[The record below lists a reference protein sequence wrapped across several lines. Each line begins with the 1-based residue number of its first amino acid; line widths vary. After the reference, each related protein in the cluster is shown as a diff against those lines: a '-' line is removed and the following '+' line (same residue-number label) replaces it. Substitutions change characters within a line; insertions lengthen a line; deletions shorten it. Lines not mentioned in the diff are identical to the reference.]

1 MGKLAISGGEA
12 VHTTGW
18 PGWPP
23 RDPGYL
29 EKLTAVL
36 DSGMWGVGGPMN
48 AALTEEF
55 KRVSDAEYI
64 VPNTSGTIA
73 LELALRSLDVGAGD
87 EVIVPP
93 YTFIA
98 TASSVISVNA
108 IPIFADIRPDTL
120 CLDAAAVEAAI
131 TPQTKAVIAV
141 HVGGMPADM
150 QALQAVCDRHGLKLI
165 EDCAQAHGAVYDGR
179 KVGAIGDAGAFS
191 FQSSKNITAGEG
203 GIMTTNDRATYG
215 KAWSY
220 MNVGRVPEG
229 GWYDHRVMGMNYR
242 LTEFQAALILRGIE
256 THEDH
261 MARRDENAAHLLER
275 LAGIEGIDGQAF
287 SPGAQR
293 CAYHL
298 FIYRYDREGFGGV
311 SRDTFVQALSAEGV
325 PVGAGYNPLYREGM
339 FTAGWDPTR
348 CPFSCKD
355 YHGHVDYTKVDCP
368 VCEHICTD
376 GSFWM
381 GQNTLLGTTSDMDNI
396 ADAIIKLRDN
406 LDELKD

>member
-1 MGKLAISGGEA
+1 MSTLAINGGKA

-23 RDPGYL
+23 KDPGYL
-29 EKLTAVL
+29 EKLKAVI
-36 DSGMWGVGGPMN
+36 DNGVWGVGGPMN
-48 AALTEEF
+48 TALTQEF
-55 KRVSDAEYI
+55 KKVSDAEFI

-120 CLDAAAVEAAI
+120 CLDADAVEAAI
-131 TPQTKAVIAV
+131 TPQTKAVTAV
-141 HVGGMPADM
+141 HIGGMPADM
-150 QALQAVCDRHGLKLI
+150 KALQAVCDKHGLALI
-165 EDCAQAHGAVYDGR
+165 EDCAQAHGAVYAGR
-179 KVGAIGDAGAFS
+179 KVGAVGNAGAFS
-191 FQSSKNITAGEG
+191 FQSSKNITAGEA

-220 MNVGRVPEG
+220 VNVGRVPDG

-256 THEDH
+256 TFEGQMDV
-261 MARRDENAAHLLER
+261 RDANAAHLRER
-275 LAGIEGIDGQAF
+275 LADIEGIDGQAF
-287 SPGAQR
+287 SPGAER

-298 FIYRYDREGFGGV
+298 FIYRYDRSGFGGV
-311 SRDTFVQALSAEGV
+311 SRDKFVQALGAEGI
-325 PVGAGYNPLYREGM
+325 PVGNGYNPLYREGM
-339 FTAGWDPTR
+339 FTQGWDPSR
-348 CPFSCKD
+348 CPFSCPGYK
-355 YHGHVDYTKVDCP
+355 GHVDYTKVDCP

-381 GQNTLLGTTSDMDNI
+381 GQNALLGTTQDMDDI
-396 ADAIIKLRDN
+396 ADAILKIRDN
-406 LDELKD
+406 VDELKD

>member
-1 MGKLAISGGEA
+1 MGKLAITGGEA

-23 RDPGYL
+23 KDPGYL
-29 EKLTAVL
+29 EKLQAVL
-36 DSGMWGVGGPMN
+36 EHGTWGVGGPMN

-55 KRVSDAEYI
+55 KRVSDAAYI
-64 VPNTSGTIA
+64 VPNSSGTIA
-73 LELALRSLDVGAGD
+73 LELALRALDVGAGD

-120 CLDAAAVEAAI
+120 CLDAAAVEAAL

-141 HVGGMPADM
+141 HIGGMPADLR
-150 QALQAVCDRHGLKLI
+150 ALQAVCDRHGLKLI
-165 EDCAQAHGAVYDGR
+165 EDCAQAHGAVYGGR
-179 KVGAIGDAGAFS
+179 KVGAVGDAGAFS

-220 MNVGRVPEG
+220 MNVGRVPDG

-256 THEDH
+256 TYEDH
-261 MARRDENAAHLLER
+261 MARRDENAARLRER
-275 LAGIEGIDGQAF
+275 LAGIEGLEPQAF
-287 SPGAQR
+287 SPGAER

-298 FIYRYDREGFGGV
+298 FIYRYDRAACGGV
-311 SRDTFVQALSAEGV
+311 SRDKFVAALAAEGI

-339 FTAGWDPTR
+339 FTAGWDPSR
-348 CPFSCKD
+348 CPFACKD
-355 YHGHVDYTKVDCP
+355 YHGHVDYTQVDCP
-368 VCEHICTD
+368 VCEHVCTD

-381 GQNTLLGTTSDMDNI
+381 GQHTLLGTTSDMDDI
-396 ADAIIKLRDN
+396 ADAIIKIRDN
-406 LDELKD
+406 IHEIRE